1 MSRKLHLTISKEPG
15 GLPTRCSFPLKLMI
29 VWMTTSALFSL
40 EIKLPELLLRAPPR
54 GLLGLLCPVSW
65 PPANSSGTGVSGSF
79 HFAGGLVWSGLV
91 PEPALGQGY
100 GVGDRKVHGKGTWG
114 SGDRHI
120 RSDFQFCYVPFSD
133 SCLGL
138 SLPVPT
144 LYHFSSWHPGWA
156 CGASAPQGTLCAD
169 LGQWE
174 IKDEFGLSSQCRP
187 LCGREIST
195 SVNNSV
201 LQRTD
206 CLYCIICEKF
216 LPQNLICGSINLKNS
231 SECSICLL
239 NKEQVIAEDSHP
251 YHFVLLSS
259 LWEEHKGPRS
269 LFLTLSLAKVWKAC
283 FHSISLQK

>member
-1 MSRKLHLTISKEPG
+1 M
-15 GLPTRCSFPLKLMI
+15 
-29 VWMTTSALFSL
+29 
-40 EIKLPELLLRAPPR
+40 
-54 GLLGLLCPVSW
+54 
-65 PPANSSGTGVSGSF
+65 
-79 HFAGGLVWSGLV
+79 
-91 PEPALGQGY
+91 
-100 GVGDRKVHGKGTWG
+100 
-114 SGDRHI
+114 
-120 RSDFQFCYVPFSD
+120 RSDFQIYCVSFSESFGALISCDHPVPFQQLTPRLSMWCFCTTGD
-133 SCLGL
+133 FVHRLGAMRNEGL
-138 SLPVPT
+138 IWLVLAVLAFRLP
-144 LYHFSSWHPGWA
+144 LR
-156 CGASAPQGTLCAD
+156 D
-169 LGQWE
+169 
-174 IKDEFGLSSQCRP
+174 
-187 LCGREIST
+187 REIST

-201 LQRTD
+201 LQRSD